1 MDIMA
6 ILALIGK
13 GVSVISTA
21 ISIGASAAPAI
32 KVVEDLISGAQS
44 GAVTDD
50 ELAAAEATLDS
61 MINDFN
67 TPLA

>member
-1 MDIMA
+1 MDVMT

-13 GVSVISTA
+13 AVGVISTA

-32 KVVEDLISGAQS
+32 KVIEDLVAGAQS

-50 ELAAAEATLDS
+50 ELAAAEAALDG
-61 MINDFN
+61 MITDFN
-67 TPLA
+67 TPL